1 MKIKLIYLYELI
13 LALFIVALKFIF
25 IGKLENYYKLAIIL
39 FSISS
44 FFLLYKL
51 LGIKKNNT
59 ILKRDIVNH
68 TIISILAY
76 FIVIYLSG
84 LFLGFL
90 KNGYSLKI
98 LDIFNNI
105 FYLLIMIISQEYIRY
120 MITSNKGTSKFI
132 LPILTVLYIILD
144 FILVFNINMI
154 DNRMNLFIFITT
166 TLIPIIA
173 EHLLYSFNAKHI
185 DYKPNIIIRISLT
198 IYPYIMPIIPNLG
211 YYLESLIGLIYPYL
225 IYLRYTSL
233 IKLDEKIKKV
243 SKKVLFI
250 NIPLIIILFI
260 IIVLISGIFKYQIM
274 AIGSG
279 SMYPVYT
286 RGDAVIFEKID
297 DSSSLNINDII
308 VYKYG
313 EKYITHRL
321 ISVESKNG
329 ELYFQTKG
337 DNNQYQDDFQVKAT
351 DVIGVVKCKI
361 KYIGYPSIWFQD
373 FIN

>member
-25 IGKLENYYKLAIIL
+25 IDKLENYYKLAIIL
-39 FSISS
+39 FSIVS
-44 FFLLYKL
+44 FIFIYKL

-84 LFLGFL
+84 LLVGFL

-105 FYLLIMIISQEYIRY
+105 FYLIIMIISQEYIRF
-120 MITSNKGTSKFI
+120 MIASNKGQNKYI
-132 LPILTVLYIILD
+132 LPILTILYIILD

-166 TLIPIIA
+166 TFMPLISQ
-173 EHLLYSFNAKHI
+173 HLLYSFNAKHV
-185 DYKPNIIIRISLT
+185 DYKPSIIIRICLT
-198 IYPYIMPIIPNLG
+198 IYPYILPIIPNLG
-211 YYLESLIGLIYPYL
+211 YYLESLIGLIYPYFV
-225 IYLRYTSL
+225 YLKYTSL
-233 IKLDEKIKKV
+233 IKLDEKIKI

-279 SMYPVYT
+279 SMYPIYT
-286 RGDAVIFEKID
+286 RGDAVIFEKIN
-297 DSSSLNINDII
+297 DSSVLDINDIV
-308 VYKYG
+308 VYRYG

-321 ISVESKNG
+321 ISIESING
-329 ELYFQTKG
+329 EIYLQTKG
-337 DNNQYQDDFQVKAT
+337 DNNEYPDDFKVKAK
-351 DVIGVVKCKI
+351 DVIGIVKCKI

-373 FIN
+373 FIK